1 MSFKKNPLSTGEL
14 HRLAR
19 EQFAHA
25 NEQSFSELS
34 PEQVQ
39 QLLEDL
45 VVSKIELEIQNAHL
59 SEARS
64 QLELTLNEA
73 RELYDFSPVG
83 SFSVDHTGTIVKLNL
98 AGARLLG
105 QERVHLLGSRLDQF
119 FPDAERA
126 SLNAMLDLAEKS
138 GDVQH
143 GDLAVRGDGRTPR
156 RVRAEIGPLSH
167 GLGCNVILLDITE
180 RSRLEL
186 RLLENE
192 ERWKFA
198 LGASG
203 DCVWDWNVQ
212 TGTVDYS
219 PQFEQLYGFSVQEL
233 GASLENWSSRIHPDD
248 RQQVMASLQKCLTGQ
263 TDSYSNEHRGL
274 TKDGSWKWILARG
287 AVFARA
293 GDGSAV
299 RILGTQV
306 DITDRKVLE
315 ETLRTASALHRVV
328 FDALPVKLVVLDR
341 DGRIVQTNS
350 TWDTYVRNNG
360 VPGHCCEAGAEYV
373 GALTAMMGGVQNTV
387 NTALAG
393 IADVI
398 AGSKSGFTLEYSCGA
413 PTETHWFIMKVTPVG
428 AGLGRVVV
436 SHQDVTMLKASELET
451 LRLANFDDLTGAL
464 SRRNFFNVAEREW
477 ARSVRNRLPLMV
489 LSLDLDHF
497 TVINDLH
504 GHAAGDAALAACVKA
519 VNKVL
524 RASDVLGRMG
534 GDEFAVL
541 LPDTTE
547 DGGRVLALRIAEV
560 VASSMAGMG
569 DKDQAC
575 TVSIGASCMLKDASF
590 SDLFKRA
597 NEALKYAKMQGC
609 DHVAI
614 DTGGTPCLWSGE
626 V

>member
-1 MSFKKNPLSTGEL
+1 MSFKKNPLDSGEL

-19 EQFAHA
+19 QQFAPP
-25 NEQSFSELS
+25 NEQGFSELS

-45 VVSKIELEIQNAHL
+45 AVSKIELEIQNAHL
-59 SEARS
+59 NEARS
-64 QLELTLNEA
+64 QLELALNQA

-83 SFSVDHTGTIVKLNL
+83 SFSVDHAGTIVKLNL

-119 FPDAERA
+119 FSDADRA
-126 SLNAMLDLAEKS
+126 SLHAMLHSAEKS

-143 GDLAVRGDGRTPR
+143 GDLSVLSKGGSAK
-156 RVRAEIGPLSH
+156 RVRAEIGPLGH
-167 GLGCNVILLDITE
+167 GLGCNVVLLDITE
-180 RSRLEL
+180 RSLLEQ

-192 ERWKFA
+192 ARWKFA

-212 TGTVDYS
+212 AGTVSYS

-233 GASLENWSSRIHPDD
+233 GASLENWSSRIHPED

-306 DITDRKVLE
+306 DITDRKTLE
-315 ETLRTASALHRVV
+315 ETLRTTSALHRVV

-341 DGRIVQTNS
+341 NGRIVQTNS
-350 TWDTYVRNNG
+350 AWDTYVRNNG
-360 VPGHCCEAGAEYV
+360 VPGHYCEAGAEYV
-373 GALTAMMGGVQNTV
+373 DALTAMMGGVQNTV
-387 NTALAG
+387 DTALAG

-398 AGSKSGFTLEYSCGA
+398 SGSTSGFTMEYSCRA
-413 PTETHWFIMKVTPVG
+413 ANETHWFILKVTPVG

-436 SHQDVTMLKASELET
+436 SHQDVTMLRASELET

-489 LSLDLDHF
+489 LALDLDRF
-497 TVINDLH
+497 RVINDLH
-504 GHAAGDAALAACVKA
+504 GHAAGDAALAACVKSI
-519 VNKVL
+519 NKVL
-524 RASDVLGRMG
+524 RASDVIGRIG
-534 GDEFAVL
+534 DDEFAVL
-541 LPDTTE
+541 LPDTTVE
-547 DGGRVLALRIAEV
+547 GGRALTLRIAEV
-560 VASSMAGMG
+560 VTSSMAGMG
-569 DKDQAC
+569 DKDQVC
-575 TVSIGASCMLKDASF
+575 TVSIGASSMLNDASF

-597 NEALKYAKMQGC
+597 SEALSYAKKQGC

>member
-1 MSFKKNPLSTGEL
+1 MSFKKNPLDTGEL

-19 EQFAHA
+19 EQFADS
-25 NEQSFSELS
+25 NEQDVSELS

-59 SEARS
+59 NEARS
-64 QLELTLNEA
+64 QLELTLNQA

-83 SFSVDHTGTIVKLNL
+83 SFSVDHAGTIVKLNL

-119 FPDAERA
+119 FPGAERA
-126 SLNAMLDLAEKS
+126 NLHAMLLLAEQS
-138 GDVQH
+138 GDAQH
-143 GDLAVRGDGRTPR
+143 GDLSVQGKGGASR
-156 RVRAEIGPLSH
+156 RVRAEIGPLGH

-180 RSRLEL
+180 RSRLEQ

-212 TGTVDYS
+212 TGAVSYS
-219 PQFEQLYGFSVQEL
+219 PQFERLYGFSDEEL
-233 GASLENWSSRIHPDD
+233 GASLESWSLRIHPDD

-263 TDSYSNEHRGL
+263 ADSYSNEYRGL
-274 TKDGSWKWILARG
+274 TKDGGWKWIFARG
-287 AVFARA
+287 AVFSRA
-293 GDGSAV
+293 ADGSAV

-306 DITDRKVLE
+306 DITDRKELE
-315 ETLRTASALHRVV
+315 KTLQTASALLQAV
-328 FDALPVKLVVLDR
+328 FDALPVKIVVLDR
-341 DGRIVQTNS
+341 HGRIDQTNLA
-350 TWDTYVRNNG
+350 WDTYARENG
-360 VPGHCCEAGAEYV
+360 FPGHCCEAGADYA
-373 GALTAMMGGVQNTV
+373 GALTAMMGGVQSTV
-387 NTALAG
+387 DSAVAG

-398 AGSKSGFTLEYSCGA
+398 SGSKPAFTLEYSFRA
-413 PTETHWFIMKVTPVG
+413 PDEMRWFIMKVTPVG

-436 SHQDVTMLKASELET
+436 SHQNVTMLKAAELET

-489 LSLDLDHF
+489 LVLDLDCLRM
-497 TVINDLH
+497 INDLH
-504 GHAAGDAALAACVKA
+504 GHAAGDAALAVCVKS

-524 RASDVLGRMG
+524 RASDVVGRIG

-541 LPDTTE
+541 LPDTTVE
-547 DGGRVLALRIAEV
+547 GGRVLALRIAEL
-560 VASSMAGMG
+560 VASGMTAMEG
-569 DKDQAC
+569 QDQVC

-597 NEALKYAKMQGC
+597 NEALRYAKKQGS

-614 DTGGTPCLWSGE
+614 DTGEAPCLWSG
-626 V
+626 VA